1 MIREVITREC
11 KNLTDFIS
19 AAAGKSHRHSGDFD
33 IVLEESA
40 PSYFGGQYNYDV
52 RHKYTSRMIGSQAN
66 MVVYDEEN
74 IILDKRSEIKGWL
87 DEQMDVLQRRLD
99 VMKVRADIHS
109 RQVLRVYSAK
119 DDRQR
124 EREQD

>member
-1 MIREVITREC
+1 MV
-11 KNLTDFIS
+11 
-19 AAAGKSHRHSGDFD
+19 
-33 IVLEESA
+33 
-40 PSYFGGQYNYDV
+40 
-52 RHKYTSRMIGSQAN
+52 GSQAN